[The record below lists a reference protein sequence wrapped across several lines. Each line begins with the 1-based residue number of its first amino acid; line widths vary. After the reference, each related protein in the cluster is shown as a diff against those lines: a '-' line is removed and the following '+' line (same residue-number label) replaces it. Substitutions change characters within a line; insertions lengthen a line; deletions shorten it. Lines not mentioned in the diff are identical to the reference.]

1 MVQDSVSQFVIAL
14 LVEDHP
20 GVTMKITGMFA
31 RRGHNIISFTGA
43 PSEQKGL
50 SRVVI
55 KTEGTEEQVEQIQK
69 QMHKLIEVVK
79 VQLMHPD
86 KSVIRELA
94 LIKLMVKD
102 NDITHQKIL
111 SMIEIYH
118 GKIIDANL
126 KQITME
132 IVGTSEKIDAFLN
145 IMRDLN
151 VLKEV
156 SRSGNVALFRGT
168 DSIFLH

>member
-1 MVQDSVSQFVIAL
+1 MVQESVSQFVIAL

-20 GVTMKITGMFA
+20 GVTMKIAGMFA

-43 PSEQKGL
+43 PSEQKNL
-50 SRVVI
+50 SKIVI
-55 KTEGTEEQVEQIQK
+55 KTEGTKEQVEQIQK

-94 LIKLMVKD
+94 LIKLLIQD
-102 NDITHQKIL
+102 DLIHQKIL

-118 GKIIDANL
+118 GKIVDANL

-168 DSIFLH
+168 ESIFLH

>member
-1 MVQDSVSQFVIAL
+1 
-14 LVEDHP
+14 
-20 GVTMKITGMFA
+20 MFA
-31 RRGHNIISFTGA
+31 RRGHNIKSFTGA
-43 PSEQKGL
+43 SSEQKGL
-50 SRVVI
+50 SRIII

-79 VQLMHPD
+79 VQLMQPD

-94 LIKLMVKD
+94 LIKLLIQD
-102 NDITHQKIL
+102 DLTHQKIL

-118 GKIIDANL
+118 GKIVDANL

-156 SRSGNVALFRGT
+156 SRSGNVAIFRGT
-168 DSIFLH
+168 ESIFLH

>member
-1 MVQDSVSQFVIAL
+1 MVQESVSQFVIAL

-50 SRVVI
+50 SRIVI

-94 LIKLMVKD
+94 LIKLLIQD
-102 NDITHQKIL
+102 DLTHQKIL

-118 GKIIDANL
+118 GKIVDANL

-156 SRSGNVALFRGT
+156 SRSGNVAIFRGT
-168 DSIFLH
+168 ESIFLH

>member
-1 MVQDSVSQFVIAL
+1 MVQESVSQFVIAL

-50 SRVVI
+50 SRIVI

-94 LIKLMVKD
+94 LIKLLIQDDV
-102 NDITHQKIL
+102 TYLKIL

-118 GKIIDANL
+118 GKIVDANL

-156 SRSGNVALFRGT
+156 SRSGNVAIFRGT
-168 DSIFLH
+168 ESIFLH